1 MGFAHGRILHDRVNA
16 FITTLWDYFIDEI
29 THELNEFLPDLPDWW
44 VYIDVSLLWLI
55 IISRFIQ
62 DIAEGGIEWA
72 LEKTTNITQEFT
84 PPYFDQELQG
94 LADAS
99 GLDFKM
105 LQNIHMLGELTKVY
119 FILIHP

>member
-119 FILIHP
+119 